1 MNLTI
6 PPGTR
11 DKVSQPEPPSDG
23 TACIKLLD
31 IISRPP
37 PLDLAFR
44 LANPP
49 SDRLVPKRRDA
60 FATGP
65 FTAEIRRLV
74 SLQWLPAF
82 SILAA
87 DFCLQKPPLTVEP

>member
-11 DKVSQPEPPSDG
+11 DKVSQPEPASDG

-49 SDRLVPKRRDA
+49 RTGWCQSV
-60 FATGP
+60 ATP
-65 FTAEIRRLV
+65 
-74 SLQWLPAF
+74 LP
-82 SILAA
+82 LG
-87 DFCLQKPPLTVEP
+87 LLPQKYDGLCRCNGYLLSPY